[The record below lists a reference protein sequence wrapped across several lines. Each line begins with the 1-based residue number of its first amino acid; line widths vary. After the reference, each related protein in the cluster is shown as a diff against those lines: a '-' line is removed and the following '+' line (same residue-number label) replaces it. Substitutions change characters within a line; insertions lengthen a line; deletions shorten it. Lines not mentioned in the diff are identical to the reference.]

1 VTARGWRID
10 RVPAKPV
17 RRAEDGRI
25 AVPLWLLRDGEY
37 HSDLDLRL
45 SPAEA
50 EVLHAQLS
58 YVLDGSPVGP
68 VAAAP

>member
-1 VTARGWRID
+1 MTVSSSVTSHGWRID
-10 RVPAKPV
+10 RVPGKPV

-25 AVPLWLLRDGEY
+25 AVPLWLLRDGAY

-45 SPAEA
+45 SSAEA

-58 YVLDGSPVGP
+58 YLLPGE
-68 VAAAP
+68 